1 MKTTGKK
8 EASSSVS
15 LSERIFSL
23 ETEYGIQFYS
33 RFEAASSI
41 VVPLLIDVIAQKYG
55 IVGTPFL
62 INGSKLHP
70 DVGHPEWSLPECRSA
85 HEATKYD
92 KAADHLLRAAI
103 PVVKQQLNSDGYEGH
118 LIVFKNNFDSVGN
131 TFGCHENYLMQ
142 RNARMLSGELF
153 VRYLVRC
160 LVPFLVTRP
169 LLCGAGMLRVN
180 EDGGISFE
188 LSQRSQFIEA
198 VVSEET
204 TVNRAI
210 VNLGRETQSLSP
222 TENRR
227 LHLIVGDSN
236 VSGWSTWMKL
246 GVTGLVLHLI
256 EDLYFNDMPLLADP
270 VGALRA
276 VSSDADLS
284 GTITLRDG
292 KPVEAV
298 DIQWKYYDAVCDYSE
313 QFGISH
319 EEEKVLESWG
329 AALEELASDNPSPLR
344 YRADWAIKKKL
355 IDAKLESLGYA
366 WDDYDLDK
374 ETLDALRAIDMRYHD
389 ISADGYFTRI
399 WPDDTL
405 VTSDEIKQAQSEPPP
420 FTRANVRGK
429 AIRGAR
435 AGEFEVKISRWT
447 DMKVDDVSCNLRDPL
462 QYAHPSI
469 PETCS
474 DFHLDPANTE
484 IGVRAIDYMGRLGA
498 NNLESLSFLIKNS
511 DSEVFRHAA
520 IKAVAE
526 MDDCDNVS
534 VLIDSLENADI
545 RTQWVISEALERSK
559 KPKGNDKWG
568 DASTSYDDDDEP
580 LVNLT

>member
-1 MKTTGKK
+1 M
-8 EASSSVS
+8 S

-33 RFEAASSI
+33 RSKTDSSI
-41 VVPLLIDVIAQKYG
+41 VVPRLIDVIAQKYG

-85 HEATKYD
+85 REATQYD

-103 PVVKQQLNSDGYEGH
+103 PVAEQRLLADGYEGH

-142 RNARMLSGELF
+142 RNARMLGGELF
-153 VRYLVRC
+153 LRYLVRC

-169 LLCGAGMLRVN
+169 LLCGAGMLRVD
-180 EDGGISFE
+180 EDNGISFE
-188 LSQRSQFIEA
+188 LSQRAQFIEA
-198 VVSEET
+198 IVSVET
-204 TVNRAI
+204 TENRAI

-246 GVTGLVLHLI
+246 GTTGLVLRLI

-270 VGALRA
+270 VGALQA
-276 VSSDADLS
+276 VSSDADLVGS
-284 GTITLRDG
+284 ITLRDG
-292 KPVEAV
+292 EPVEAV

-313 QFGISH
+313 QFGISE

-329 AALEELASDNPSPLR
+329 AALEELASDSPSPLSD
-344 YRADWAIKKKL
+344 RADWAIKKKL
-355 IDAKLESLGYA
+355 LNVKLENLGYT

-374 ETLDALRAIDMRYHD
+374 ASIDALRAIDMRYHD
-389 ISADGYFTRI
+389 ISEDGYFTRI

-405 VTSDEIKQAQSEPPP
+405 VMSDEIKQAQSAPPP
-420 FTRANVRGK
+420 FTRANIRGK
-429 AIRGAR
+429 AISGAR
-435 AGEFEVKISRWT
+435 AGQFKVKISRWT
-447 DMKVDDVSCNLRDPL
+447 DMEVDDISCNLRDPL

-474 DFHLDPANTE
+474 DFGLDPANTE
-484 IGVRAIDYMGRLGA
+484 IGVRAIDYLGRLGA
-498 NNLESLSFLIKNS
+498 NNLESLSFVIKNS
-511 DSEVFRHAA
+511 ESEVFRHAA

-534 VLIDSLENADI
+534 VLIDSLANADI
-545 RTQWVISEALERSK
+545 HTQWVISEALERAE
-559 KPKGNDKWG
+559 KPKRNDKWG
-568 DASTSYDDDDEP
+568 DESTAYDDDDEP